1 MHITRHDESQTQ
13 STDVFT
19 HIQSNAKLHE
29 NCIFFV
35 FIIFLLCIS
44 ILYKNYSCSKTFGLI
59 AKLPSIYLV
68 SAKMTQLLLSSSRCP
83 ASGRESWTRKG
94 LGLAPPVVFHS
105 SGIAR
110 SRKDV
115 GSMARPCLCTIVH
128 RAVNVISQITSMSIL
143 TNFPC
148 QNQIL

>member
-1 MHITRHDESQTQ
+1 MNPRHNQQTYSHIYSRMQ
-13 STDVFT
+13 
-19 HIQSNAKLHE
+19 
-29 NCIFFV
+29 NCT
-35 FIIFLLCIS
+35 IIAYSSFLSSFLLCIS
-44 ILYKNYSCSKTFGLI
+44 ILCKNYSCSKTFGLI
-59 AKLPSIYLV
+59 AKLPSIYHV

-115 GSMARPCLCTIVH
+115 WSMARPCLCTIVH